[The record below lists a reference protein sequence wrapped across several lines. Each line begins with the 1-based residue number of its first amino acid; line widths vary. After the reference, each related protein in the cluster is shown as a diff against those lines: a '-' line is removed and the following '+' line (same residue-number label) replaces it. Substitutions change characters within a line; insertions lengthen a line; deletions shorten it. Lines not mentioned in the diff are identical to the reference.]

1 MLDSMDENKN
11 GMSSMQGKTPSLLM
25 KKNSISLT

>member
-11 GMSSMQGKTPSLLM
+11 GMSSMQSKTPSLLM
-25 KKNSISLT
+25 KKIVLA